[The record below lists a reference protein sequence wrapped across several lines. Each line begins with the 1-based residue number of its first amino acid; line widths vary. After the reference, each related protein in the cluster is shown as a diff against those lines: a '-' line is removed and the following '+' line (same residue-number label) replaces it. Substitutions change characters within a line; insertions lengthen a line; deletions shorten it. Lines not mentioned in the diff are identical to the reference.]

1 MGNLSISSS
10 GTSTYLSAVLFFF
23 VIFFS
28 FFFPFIRSKREDG
41 DQRRVEKRVH
51 ELRQPGEER
60 CQSPR
65 TRQQELDQNGQGLRA
80 LQQNLHLHR
89 RRHHLPEVLR
99 QQGQTYHLRSLL
111 EIHRRTRAQVLRR

>member
-1 MGNLSISSS
+1 MGTIYPYRVPERLP
-10 GTSTYLSAVLFFF
+10 TYLRFYF
-23 VIFFS
+23 

-60 CQSPR
+60 RQSPR
-65 TRQQELDQNGQGLRA
+65 TRQQELDQNGQGLWA

-111 EIHRRTRAQVLRR
+111 EIHRRTRAQVLQR

>member
-1 MGNLSISSS
+1 MGPYRKERPYRKELLLN
-10 GTSTYLSAVLFFF
+10 VFFF
-23 VIFFS
+23 FNFLIFIS
-28 FFFPFIRSKREDG
+28 FLFPLSERKDG

-51 ELRQPGEER
+51 ELREPREER

-80 LQQNLHLHR
+80 LQQDLHLHR
-89 RRHHLPEVLR
+89 RRYNLPEVLR

-111 EIHRRTRAQVLRR
+111 EIHR